1 MVLKSLGLAVTV
13 ASRDLFLAPAGT
25 NEAAFTVLDGPALV
39 PANSAVPMPAY
50 VLPAQPAAQEDSSL
64 AWAGAF
70 AAAGLVGMAI
80 STATSTQRSRSTPAD
95 ELNSA
100 MLEHELSAQ
109 AGKLAMF
116 ATGGQEVATPVSSAA
131 WQRGENEIVA
141 YAKTLPGV
149 SQPFGFWDPIGICSG
164 NAGLDSGTLTKERID
179 FYREAELKHG
189 RVGMVATLG
198 FFVQEG
204 MGYHPL
210 LNNNSSGIDALSD
223 PALTKFWP
231 FGFALV
237 GLFEAA
243 HAAIDFDKP
252 VENPL
257 NPIWSADWTLKK
269 HKWTLK
275 KDKVYG
281 RYGSLI
287 FDPLRLAPKDPQALK
302 DMQTREINNGRL
314 GMLAAA
320 GIIAQETVTGKGF
333 TELEA
338 SGPTIA
344 GFAGGIGLIWAATLA
359 IWDFADDKNAGFQ
372 GKDQGGAADRWKFG
386 ADRYDTYE
394 YGASEAVLTGV
405 APPPAPRAAFDGKA
419 YAETLPGIYATVAP
433 GVKGMW
439 DPLGFTSKPDI
450 TKAKVDFYRDAE
462 TKHGRLGMLATVGM
476 LGSEASHPV
485 AGSAADGVPAI
496 WMMGKVPQPGWF
508 WIAFVIAC
516 GVAEGQSMRGDGQAE
531 RDIWDPGNFAKDG
544 ETLVQNKNTE
554 LAFGRIGMIAAFGMI
569 IEELSTGKPMLS

>member
-13 ASRDLFLAPAGT
+13 ASRDLFLAPAGA
-25 NEAAFTVLDGPALV
+25 NEAAYTVLDGPALV
-39 PANSAVPMPAY
+39 PANSAVPVPAY
-50 VLPAQPAAQEDSSL
+50 VLPAQNEAREDSSL
-64 AWAGAF
+64 AWAGAL

-109 AGKLAMF
+109 RKLAML
-116 ATGGQEVATPVSSAA
+116 ATGGQEATPVSSAA

-164 NAGLDSGTLTKERID
+164 NAGLDSGTLTKERVD

-231 FGFALV
+231 FAFALI
-237 GLFEAA
+237 GLFEAT
-243 HAAIDFDKP
+243 HAAVDFDKP
-252 VENPL
+252 MENPL

-287 FDPLRLAPKDPQALK
+287 FDPLRLAPKDPKDLK

-320 GIIAQETVTGKGF
+320 GIIAQETITGKGF

-338 SGPTIA
+338 VGPTVAA
-344 GFAGGIGLIWAATLA
+344 GATGIGLIWAASLA
-359 IWDFADDKNAGFQ
+359 FWDL
-372 GKDQGGAADRWKFG
+372 ADRK
-386 ADRYDTYE
+386 
-394 YGASEAVLTGV
+394 SVV
-405 APPPAPRAAFDGKA
+405 
-419 YAETLPGIYATVAP
+419 
-433 GVKGMW
+433 
-439 DPLGFTSKPDI
+439 
-450 TKAKVDFYRDAE
+450 
-462 TKHGRLGMLATVGM
+462 
-476 LGSEASHPV
+476 
-485 AGSAADGVPAI
+485 
-496 WMMGKVPQPGWF
+496 
-508 WIAFVIAC
+508 
-516 GVAEGQSMRGDGQAE
+516 
-531 RDIWDPGNFAKDG
+531 
-544 ETLVQNKNTE
+544 
-554 LAFGRIGMIAAFGMI
+554 
-569 IEELSTGKPMLS
+569 